1 MTDEIVQVNEDGEVK
16 TGSVEVD
23 VPLSGS
29 ILASVPSSTTGSTSE
44 SAEDTWKS
52 FQTQTSTFFANIAE
66 SLSEFFK
73 NNKPL
78 LINLGWVLLAL
89 LGLQLL
95 FTILDVVDNL
105 PLISPILKLVG
116 LIYIGW
122 FVWRYLLRA
131 SNRQELGQ
139 IIDHTKSELLGDRS

>member
-1 MTDEIVQVNEDGEVK
+1 MIFED
-16 TGSVEVD
+16 
-23 VPLSGS
+23 
-29 ILASVPSSTTGSTSE
+29 SSTTET
-44 SAEDTWKS
+44 AEEAWRS
-52 FQTQTSTFFANIAE
+52 FQLKTSTFFANTAE
-66 SLSEFFK
+66 SLSAFFK

-78 LINLGWVLLAL
+78 LINLGWVLLVL

-116 LIYIGW
+116 LLSTSW

-139 IIDHTKSELLGDRS
+139 IIDRTKSELLGDRS